1 VWDVAYEVGVAEID
15 EQHARLVALLNDL
28 VAALRNGEQH
38 DAALREVIRYTG
50 FHFACEERLMRS
62 VKYSG
67 VAAHANMHRR
77 LLGDLHG
84 LRLDGTGLSVSL
96 VARYL
101 QEWLIRHVDGADRDV
116 AAALHAAGAG

>member
-1 VWDVAYEVGVAEID
+1 
-15 EQHARLVALLNDL
+15 
-28 VAALRNGEQH
+28 
-38 DAALREVIRYTG
+38 VIRYTG